1 MTEDSVMLS
10 LRELHALE
18 ERRLLEEEEIH
29 RRAIE
34 ARVAAAAKEAA
45 RTRREAAEASAAEDE
60 RRRRALSEE
69 REQRAREEAIRDA
82 EILKV
87 RLAAEALA
95 KQRETAALVQA
106 AVPMAAAQASP
117 GSGLWQG
124 LTTASLAA
132 APGLGITWL
141 GASQRADRAEA
152 LDRAHAVE
160 AEEGKAA
167 VEKLRLEASR
177 RDAVVRDLER
187 AVEEARLL
195 ALVPPSLAAGSAR
208 YVGNEKIG
216 PIRPPKGTPDT
227 DRRPPPVCDPG
238 DPVCG
243 FSR

>member
-34 ARVAAAAKEAA
+34 ARNAVAAKEAE
-45 RTRREAAEASAAEDE
+45 RIRRESAEASAAEDE
-60 RRRRALSEE
+60 RRRRALQDE

-82 EILKV
+82 TLLEV
-87 RLAAEALA
+87 RLAADALA

-106 AVPMAAAQASP
+106 AAPAATSPAS
-117 GSGLWQG
+117 GGAGLWQG

-132 APGLGITWL
+132 ALGVGIAWV

-152 LDRAHAVE
+152 LGRVSAIEVR
-160 AEEGKAA
+160 EGKAA
-167 VEKLRLEASR
+167 LEKLRTEASR
-177 RDAVVRDLER
+177 RESVVHDLER
-187 AVEEARLL
+187 TVEEARLV
-195 ALVPPSLAAGSAR
+195 ALVTPVPSSASPA
-208 YVGNEKIG
+208 YVGNGKKG
-216 PIRPPKGTPDT
+216 SIRPLKGTPDT